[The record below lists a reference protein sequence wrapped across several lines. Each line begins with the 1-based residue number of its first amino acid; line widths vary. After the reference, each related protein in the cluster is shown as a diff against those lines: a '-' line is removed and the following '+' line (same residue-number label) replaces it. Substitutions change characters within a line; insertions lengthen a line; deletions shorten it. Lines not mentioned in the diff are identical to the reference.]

1 VTDAEL
7 DHFRQDRLQL
17 REEGGPDTYVN
28 EIIRALTS
36 EELEV
41 REAETNKLIAKIEL
55 CSTCALF
62 TYGFIQCF
70 LAPGMLVLLFE
81 VQCAFITVLTY
92 ISGVFMYEHK
102 HLYDFWHPIGLHLVP
117 ALWALLV
124 ATSDC
129 YLQRESCAATGQHPL
144 LAGNMDYNVIVT

>member
-1 VTDAEL
+1 MTDAEL

-17 REEGGPDTYVN
+17 RKEGGLDTYVN

-62 TYGFIQCF
+62 TYGFIQ
-70 LAPGMLVLLFE
+70 
-81 VQCAFITVLTY
+81 
-92 ISGVFMYEHK
+92 
-102 HLYDFWHPIGLHLVP
+102 
-117 ALWALLV
+117 
-124 ATSDC
+124 
-129 YLQRESCAATGQHPL
+129 
-144 LAGNMDYNVIVT
+144 

>member
-1 VTDAEL
+1 MESTPMRAWDDFVVSSHLAFLPAVVVALIRGLYDAA
-7 DHFRQDRLQL
+7 
-17 REEGGPDTYVN
+17 
-28 EIIRALTS
+28 ALITVMVFLS
-36 EELEV
+36 IWYH
-41 REAETNKLIAKIEL
+41 REAEKNQLIAKIEL

-62 TYGFIQCF
+62 IYGVLQCF

-92 ISGVFMYEHK
+92 ISGFFIYKHK

-124 ATSDC
+124 ASFH
-129 YLQRESCAATGQHPL
+129 QRL
-144 LAGNMDYNVIVT
+144 LFAE